1 MNRRLG
7 RFHVPKL
14 AVWAGYYTGF
24 VGKQLS
30 WEDIAYNVGH
40 PVRFDTARIARDLL
54 PEGFIKPEKTFA
66 DMYDNLQ
73 ASGIIPQGN

>member
-1 MNRRLG
+1 M
-7 RFHVPKL
+7 PKL

-40 PVRFDTARIARDLL
+40 PVHFKADRIQRDLL
-54 PEGFIKPEKTFA
+54 PQGMIPPEATFG
-66 DMYDNLQ
+66 DMYDNLV
-73 ASGIIPQGN
+73 AVGIIPKGN

>member
-1 MNRRLG
+1 
-7 RFHVPKL
+7 
-14 AVWAGYYTGF
+14 VWAGYYTGF

-40 PVRFDTARIARDLL
+40 PVRFRSDKIRRDLL
-54 PEGFIKPEKTFA
+54 PAGFIPPAQTFA

-73 ASGIIPQGN
+73 AAGIIPLGN